1 MRRGIVLALILSGL
15 GGMAEAESPETSPL
29 PKSRPQVTADAP
41 LTFPDSGDL
50 SQFRPRFR
58 PETLIPVVEP
68 QVVTQA
74 AVPHPRPRPDDLL
87 ALASAAPAPKTRK
100 QKKAALSMQGAVCG
114 DPAIKGEVLA
124 PIKSSVK
131 GCGVAEPVSV
141 TSIDGVRF
149 SQPAKID
156 CDTAKTFKT
165 WIQKG
170 MRPAFG
176 NREVVGL
183 HIFGSYMC
191 RPRNNQRGAK
201 VSEHGRGKAVDV
213 AGFVFADGKELTVLR
228 NYNKEMRRAH
238 KAACGI
244 FGTTLGPGSDGFH
257 ENHLH
262 FDTASYRSGS
272 YCR

>member
-1 MRRGIVLALILSGL
+1 MRCGVVLALILSICDSAVL
-15 GGMAEAESPETSPL
+15 GEAPKTSPIPKLRPNTAL
-29 PKSRPQVTADAP
+29 PDTALP
-41 LTFPDSGDL
+41 LAKDL
-50 SQFRPRFR
+50 GAFRPKHR
-58 PETLIPVVEP
+58 PDAVPPLAAA
-68 QVVTQA
+68 QA
-74 AVPHPRPRPDDLL
+74 SATVPHPRQRPADLL
-87 ALASAAPAPKTRK
+87 TLAASAPAPTAKKPR
-100 QKKAALSMQGAVCG
+100 KAALSMAGAVCG

-124 PIKSSVK
+124 PITSSVK

-141 TSIDGVRF
+141 TSIDGIRF

-156 CDTAKTFKT
+156 CDTAKAFKK

-176 NREVVGL
+176 KREVVGL

-191 RPRNNQRGAK
+191 RSRNNQRGAK
-201 VSEHGRGKAVDV
+201 ISEHGRGKAIDV

-228 NYNKEMRRAH
+228 NYNAEMRRAH
-238 KAACGI
+238 QAACGI

-262 FDTASYRSGS
+262 FDTASYRSGP
-272 YCR
+272 YCH

>member
-1 MRRGIVLALILSGL
+1 MRRGICLALILSVMGAGAL
-15 GGMAEAESPETSPL
+15 AEAPETSPFPRL
-29 PKSRPQVTADAP
+29 RPDIA
-41 LTFPDSGDL
+41 
-50 SQFRPRFR
+50 
-58 PETLIPVVEP
+58 PVVEP
-68 QVVTQA
+68 VAQGEMPARPKARPDSAAPLPQVVVET
-74 AVPHPRPRPDDLL
+74 VMPRPRPRPVELL
-87 ALASAAPAPKTRK
+87 ALASVAPTPKTKK

-114 DPAIKGEVLA
+114 DPAIKGDVLA
-124 PIKSSVK
+124 PIRSNVK

-156 CDTAKTFKT
+156 CDTAKAFKI

-191 RPRNNQRGAK
+191 RSRNNQRGAK

-213 AGFVFADGKELTVLR
+213 AGFVFADGKEWTVLR
-228 NYNKEMRRAH
+228 NYNKEMRRAY
-238 KAACGI
+238 KAACGF

-262 FDTASYRSGS
+262 FDTASHSNGA